1 MDLLPAD
8 CNKFWCLFILE
19 IDCPPPWG
27 VSLIWGYLIFIRRG
41 HDYFKGKECFW
52 IFGNEIEIYL
62 MHSSK
67 SFLFASTSWF
77 ALTCSKNLITQCQFT
92 LHFSCSLV
100 VRALSSSFPPEG
112 VDCWCCFLGGVL
124 QTCVFP
130 FHLCHSSKWNFPRA
144 RTFHFHSHWRRRCD
158 FGAFFEREHHFRIPP
173 ARSLAKVGLSQFK
186 TLTKLHQQQLGP
198 KTARLPGEGVEKL
211 PGGGFWVPL
220 SSQVG
225 KLCVWPSLRKLFR
238 LLVIGLTGFCQSIK
252 HVWGMGDWEGEKPVS
267 WWESRFLCNGKR
279 EIVPLNWKFPCGI

>member
-27 VSLIWGYLIFIRRG
+27 VSLIWGYLKFIRRG

-62 MHSSK
+62 THSSK

-124 QTCVFP
+124 QTCVFT
-130 FHLCHSSKWNFPRA
+130 FHLCHSSKWNFPQA
-144 RTFHFHSHWRRRCD
+144 RTFHFHSH
-158 FGAFFEREHHFRIPP
+158 
-173 ARSLAKVGLSQFK
+173 
-186 TLTKLHQQQLGP
+186 
-198 KTARLPGEGVEKL
+198 
-211 PGGGFWVPL
+211 
-220 SSQVG
+220 
-225 KLCVWPSLRKLFR
+225 
-238 LLVIGLTGFCQSIK
+238 
-252 HVWGMGDWEGEKPVS
+252 
-267 WWESRFLCNGKR
+267 
-279 EIVPLNWKFPCGI
+279 